1 MLFGWGN
8 QEETI
13 SKAVIRLGKAQK
25 LIGLVTYGFVL
36 GLAACSG
43 RSNSSDSVVI
53 EGSPPIAFVQRT
65 VDMAGNPTDG
75 LFNNGS
81 VDLFIRGASSP
92 SVADTN
98 ITHSYTHDSNGVWTG
113 DVSEPKVSHDAERLL
128 LSMRCSG
135 TASAAADSGGTNK
148 WNIWGYDIRSA
159 ELFSFS
165 ADVT

>member
-1 MLFGWGN
+1 MGFGWGN

-13 SKAVIRLGKAQK
+13 SKAVIRLGKPQK

-43 RSNSSDSVVI
+43 GSDLSDSVVI
-53 EGSPPIAFVQRT
+53 EGSPPIAYVQRT

-81 VDLFIRGASSP
+81 VDLSIRGASSP
-92 SVADTN
+92 VLPTQTLL
-98 ITHSYTHDSNGVWTG
+98 IVTHMIQMGCGPGTCPN
-113 DVSEPKVSHDAERLL
+113 PKVSHDAERLFW
-128 LSMRCSG
+128 SMRCSG
-135 TASAAADSGGTNK
+135 TASAAADPGGTNK
-148 WNIWGYDIRSA
+148 WNIWGYDIRSG
-159 ELFSFS
+159 ELFSFG